1 MKNLQFKLDMISA
14 ALGCIGILLVAY
26 SFYTSIIELSW
37 IAYFGTLLT
46 MVSSIIVLSS
56 GRITRFV
63 KGKDNEKS
71 KSISD

>member
-14 ALGCIGILLVAY
+14 ALGCSGISLVAY

-37 IAYFGTLLT
+37 VAYFGTLLT

-63 KGKDNEKS
+63 KEKEEYE
-71 KSISD
+71 KRISD